1 MFFARVFLPIAA
13 IMASILAA
21 PVQPKADLEPRFI
34 YASPSIAS
42 FGDEGPVEDATTDA
56 STACRDL
63 AFSRYKEDGG
73 STVLAGPWTWLK
85 DAVQVCYLQPSESIL
100 FQGLEESSYHEDLRQ
115 RNLLQLKDLG
125 SFRAYK
131 NLIT

>member
-1 MFFARVFLPIAA
+1 MRDTLSEFFICAPSTSRPIFSISSLKMFFARVFLPIAA

-56 STACRDL
+56 STACVEC
-63 AFSRYKEDGG
+63 F
-73 STVLAGPWTWLK
+73 
-85 DAVQVCYLQPSESIL
+85 
-100 FQGLEESSYHEDLRQ
+100 
-115 RNLLQLKDLG
+115 
-125 SFRAYK
+125 
-131 NLIT
+131 